1 MSDRPPPLSPEL
13 DSLDGEWVRIKRP
26 SPHEHPLRDRTIR
39 LLGVPFFGLIIPRV
53 SGNFAHLGPADAAYW
68 LGTAWF
74 IVLSLTLWQG
84 NRTIHYWLRNRIERL
99 QRPVWKFAALLATNI
114 LFTIPASIAMFAAW
128 YLVGP
133 FDVIDWPALGRA
145 TAFSAAAVLFVSHA
159 YETVFLIHDRRDER
173 MHAALAE
180 RARWQAE
187 LSTLRGQLAPHFL
200 FNCLNT
206 LSVLIA
212 EEPRTARKFNLHLA
226 NLCRYLLAH
235 KEHDLVSLDEELA
248 FFAEYVALAR
258 IRHRDALEIVYRNF
272 NDTRSFRLPPASLQ
286 LLLENVLK
294 HNACSPEHPLP
305 VELALED
312 GLLTVSNP
320 LRSPS
325 TPPRNTGTGLRN
337 LRDRFRLVTQR
348 EIAVQRT
355 PTHFRVTLPLVRT

>member
-1 MSDRPPPLSPEL
+1 MSDPPPPFSPE
-13 DSLDGEWVRIKRP
+13 SLDLGGEFARIKRP
-26 SPHEHPLRDRTIR
+26 SPREHPLRDRTIR
-39 LLGVPFFGLIIPRV
+39 VLGVPFFGLIIPRV
-53 SGNFAHLGPADAAYW
+53 SGNFAHLTPADTAYW
-68 LGTAWF
+68 IGTAWF

-84 NRTIHYWLRNRIERL
+84 NRTLHYWLRNHIERL
-99 QRPVWKFAALLATNI
+99 QRPVWKFSALLATNI
-114 LFTIPASIAMFAAW
+114 LFTIPASIAMFSAW
-128 YLVGP
+128 YLAGP
-133 FDVIDWPALGRA
+133 FDVIDWPALWRA
-145 TAFSAAAVLFVSHA
+145 TALSAAAVLFVSHA

-187 LSTLRGQLAPHFL
+187 LSTLKGQLAPHFL

-248 FFAEYVALAR
+248 FFAEYVALAQ
-258 IRHRDALEIVYRNF
+258 IRHREALDLVYRGF
-272 NDTRSFRLPPASLQ
+272 NDTHRFQLPPASLQ
-286 LLLENVLK
+286 LLLENALK
-294 HNACSPEHPLP
+294 HNACSPERPLP
-305 VELALED
+305 VELSLEN

-325 TPPRNTGTGLRN
+325 TSPRNTGTGLRN
-337 LRDRFRLVTQR
+337 LRDRFRLVTHR
-348 EIAVQRT
+348 EIVVERT
-355 PTHFRVTLPLVRT
+355 ATDFRVTLPLVRV